1 MPKQGGTT
9 PREAEQL
16 AAVTAEIL
24 RVEQT
29 MQRYHRAFEA
39 GTMAPEDC
47 GSRLQELSAQVREL
61 RCREEELEL
70 ASSQSRSIQV
80 DDSHLT
86 DVHDAV
92 REAIEGRTP
101 QQKKALLKALIA
113 EIKVDGNEAAPPY
126 RLPHAGVRIV
136 ETWAGRLRLANCPT
150 LAIRAAFS

>member
-1 MPKQGGTT
+1 V
-9 PREAEQL
+9 AEQL

-29 MQRYHRAFEA
+29 MQRYHQAFEA

-70 ASSQSRSIQV
+70 ASSQSSSIQV

-101 QQKKALLKALIA
+101 QQKKALLKALSRRLKSTA
-113 EIKVDGNEAAPPY
+113 RKRRRPTGFRMPGFVSWKRGGHDGLEPSA
-126 RLPHAGVRIV
+126 
-136 ETWAGRLRLANCPT
+136 
-150 LAIRAAFS
+150 